1 MINLNINLYDFLKY
15 TLYFGRVNTI
25 GNLAEVIF
33 VLFSLVIVCINST
46 GYDTILLSRICM
58 IFLGIG
64 ILFELAYKYFDS
76 IFTF

>member
-1 MINLNINLYDFLKY
+1 MFPINIRIYDFLKY
-15 TLYFGRVNTI
+15 SLFFGRVNTI

-58 IFLGIG
+58 IFLAIG